1 MIHFTK
7 IIAALLVLVA
17 LALGVYAW
25 VLSRQ
30 PTPLPPAV
38 SAAAAAAKEQKVLFP
53 VVVTSRAAPA
63 GQPLTGESL
72 RVERLPINPAGAFQE
87 VEKAVGGIPV
97 SDLGEGTPVLVN
109 QLVTGL
115 ALHVVA
121 GERALAVKADE
132 MMGVGNRIRP
142 GDFVDVFFT
151 LKSDGKDVDR
161 SQARLLLS
169 RMRVLAY
176 GSASVDGSPSQM
188 ADGKSGAQSQR
199 NEPARTAVLAVP
211 VAEVNR
217 LALGEATGRLMLALR
232 NPTDLSEPDPA
243 LFAELPTALQ
253 PLPLKAGAPPRGPLE
268 SIDRAQAGLTTAD
281 LANGG
286 PHASARNPSPARSAP
301 ITPSRSTPIA
311 RAPRGTEV
319 EFIRGDKRET
329 LSY

>member
-1 MIHFTK
+1 MIHLTK

-25 VLSRQ
+25 VLSRK
-30 PTPLPPAV
+30 PAPLPPAV
-38 SAAAAAAKEQKVLFP
+38 AAAAAAAKEQKALFP
-53 VVVTSRAAPA
+53 VVVTARTVPA
-63 GQPLTGESL
+63 GQPLTAESL
-72 RVERLPINPAGAFQE
+72 RVEHLPINPAGAFQE
-87 VEKAVGGIPV
+87 VGKAVDGIPV
-97 SDLGEGTPVLVN
+97 ADLGEGTPVLAS

-115 ALHVVA
+115 ALHVLA

-176 GSASVDGSPSQM
+176 GNASVDGSPSQM
-188 ADGKSGAQSQR
+188 AEAKAAQSQQR
-199 NEPARTAVLAVP
+199 AEAARTAVLAVP
-211 VAEVNR
+211 VADVNR
-217 LALGEATGRLMLALR
+217 LALGEATGRLVLALR
-232 NPTDLSEPDPA
+232 HPTDLSEPDPA

-253 PLPLKAGAPPRGPLE
+253 PQPPKVGAPPRGPLE
-268 SIDRAQAGLTTAD
+268 SIDRAQAGLTAID
-281 LANGG
+281 LATGG
-286 PHASARNPSPARSAP
+286 PLAQASN
-301 ITPSRSTPIA
+301 ITPVRNAQAIA
-311 RAPRGTEV
+311 PRPAAATRAPRNAEV